1 MNKITLRQCGI
12 VALLL
17 IGGAGLHSLI
27 GGNSPRVDTV
37 QTVETPYIVTPPAIP
52 DELVFDNETIDLR
65 RYDRHER
72 IDRELMSYMYMHATT
87 SLIIKRA
94 NRIYPIVEPMLKRN
108 GIPDDFK
115 YMMTI
120 ESSLNITAKSPVG
133 AAGLWQL
140 MPQTAKQLGLEV
152 NDDVDE
158 RYDIEK
164 STRAACKYIRQAYA
178 KYGDWMLVSAS
189 YNAGQARISSLLEKQ
204 QVKHAMDLWL
214 VDETSRY
221 MFRMLAIKEL
231 MKSPRRYG
239 FLLKSEQLY
248 PQLQYNVV
256 KVDTTITSLSDYA
269 ARMGI
274 TYAQLREAN
283 PWLRSYS
290 LPNKSR
296 KVYEI
301 KIPTQES
308 MYYNPKR
315 TKPHNRNW
323 VID

>member
-12 VALLL
+12 VVLLL

-27 GGNSPRVDTV
+27 GGNSPKVDTV
-37 QTVETPYIVTPPAIP
+37 QTVETPYSVTPPAIP
-52 DELVFDNETIDLR
+52 DQLVFDNETIDLK

-120 ESSLNITAKSPVG
+120 ESSLNITAKSPAG

-152 NDDVDE
+152 SDDVDE

-204 QVKHAMDLWL
+204 KVKHAMDLWL

-248 PQLQYNVV
+248 PQLRYNVV

-283 PWLRSYS
+283 PWLRGYS

>member
-12 VALLL
+12 VVLLL

-27 GGNSPRVDTV
+27 GGNSPTVDTM
-37 QTVETPYIVTPPAIP
+37 QTMETPYSVTPPAIP
-52 DELVFDNETIDLR
+52 DQLVFDNETIDLK

-87 SLIIKRA
+87 TLIIKRA
-94 NRIYPIVEPMLKRN
+94 NRIYPIVEPMLKKN

-178 KYGDWMLVSAS
+178 KYGNWMLVSAS
-189 YNAGQARISSLLEKQ
+189 YNAGQARITSLLEKQ

>member
-37 QTVETPYIVTPPAIP
+37 QTVETPYSVTPPAIP

>member
-1 MNKITLRQCGI
+1 
-12 VALLL
+12 
-17 IGGAGLHSLI
+17 
-27 GGNSPRVDTV
+27 VDTV
-37 QTVETPYIVTPPAIP
+37 QTVETPYSVTPPAIP
-52 DELVFDNETIDLR
+52 DQLVFDNETIDLR

>member
-1 MNKITLRQCGI
+1 
-12 VALLL
+12 
-17 IGGAGLHSLI
+17 
-27 GGNSPRVDTV
+27 VDTV
-37 QTVETPYIVTPPAIP
+37 QTVETPYSVTPPAIP

>member
-1 MNKITLRQCGI
+1 
-12 VALLL
+12 
-17 IGGAGLHSLI
+17 
-27 GGNSPRVDTV
+27 VDTV
-37 QTVETPYIVTPPAIP
+37 QTVETPYSVTPPAIP

-94 NRIYPIVEPMLKRN
+94 NRIYPIVEPMLKKN

>member
-1 MNKITLRQCGI
+1 MFI
-12 VALLL
+12 V
-17 IGGAGLHSLI
+17 GGACLHSII
-27 GGNSPRVDTV
+27 GSNSADVDSI
-37 QTVETPYIVTPPAIP
+37 QAVENPYSIVPPTIP
-52 DELVFDNETIDLR
+52 DQLVFDNETIDLR

-72 IDRELMSYMYMHATT
+72 IDRELMSYMYMHAST

-94 NRIYPIVEPMLKRN
+94 NRIYPIVEPMLKKN

-120 ESSLNITAKSPVG
+120 ESSLNITAKSPAG

-189 YNAGQARISSLLEKQ
+189 YNAGQARITSLLEKQ

-214 VDETSRY
+214 VEETSRY

-231 MKSPRRYG
+231 MNSPRRFG

-248 PQLQYNVV
+248 PQLQYDVV
-256 KVDTTITSLSDYA
+256 KVDTTITNLASYA
-269 ARMGI
+269 QKMGI

-283 PWLRSYS
+283 PWLRGYT
-290 LPNKSR
+290 LPNKTR

-301 KIPTQES
+301 KIPKKDS
-308 MYYNPKR
+308 MYYNPKK
-315 TKPHNRNW
+315 TKPYNHNW

>member
-1 MNKITLRQCGI
+1 MKNKPLRYI
-12 VALLL
+12 SAAALLL
-17 IGGAGLHSLI
+17 ICGASLHSLI
-27 GGNSPRVDTV
+27 GSTSINTDIAYTMDN
-37 QTVETPYIVTPPAIP
+37 PYSVVPPSIP
-52 DELVFDNETIDLR
+52 EQLVFDNETIDLR
-65 RYDRHER
+65 RYDRRER
-72 IDRELMSYMYMHATT
+72 IDRELMTFMYMHTNT

-115 YMMTI
+115 YLMTI
-120 ESSLNITAKSPVG
+120 ESSLNITAKSPAG

-140 MPQTAKQLGLEV
+140 MPQTARLLGLEV

-164 STRAACKYIRQAYA
+164 ATRAACKYIKQAYA

-189 YNAGQARISSLLEKQ
+189 YNAGQARISSLMEKQ

-221 MFRMLAIKEL
+221 MFRMLAAKEL
-231 MKSPRRYG
+231 MNSPKHFG
-239 FLLKSEQLY
+239 FYIKSEQLY
-248 PQLQYNVV
+248 PPLNYNVV
-256 KVDTTITSLSDYA
+256 KVDTTITSLSEYA
-269 ARMGI
+269 KNMGV

-283 PWLRSYS
+283 PWLRGYS

-296 KVYEI
+296 KTYEI
-301 KIPTQES
+301 RIPTHES
-308 MYYNPKR
+308 MYYNPRK
-315 TKPHNRNW
+315 TKPYNRNW

>member
-1 MNKITLRQCGI
+1 
-12 VALLL
+12 
-17 IGGAGLHSLI
+17 
-27 GGNSPRVDTV
+27 VDTV
-37 QTVETPYIVTPPAIP
+37 QTVETPYSVTPPAIP
-52 DELVFDNETIDLR
+52 DQLVFDNETIDLR

-94 NRIYPIVEPMLKRN
+94 NRIYPIVEPMLKKN

>member
-1 MNKITLRQCGI
+1 
-12 VALLL
+12 
-17 IGGAGLHSLI
+17 
-27 GGNSPRVDTV
+27 
-37 QTVETPYIVTPPAIP
+37 
-52 DELVFDNETIDLR
+52 
-65 RYDRHER
+65 
-72 IDRELMSYMYMHATT
+72 MYMHATT

-120 ESSLNITAKSPVG
+120 ESSLNITAKSPAG

-152 NDDVDE
+152 SDDVDE

-204 QVKHAMDLWL
+204 KVKHAMDLWL

-231 MKSPRRYG
+231 MKSPRRDG

-248 PQLQYNVV
+248 PQLRYNVV

-283 PWLRSYS
+283 PWLRGYS

>member
-1 MNKITLRQCGI
+1 
-12 VALLL
+12 
-17 IGGAGLHSLI
+17 
-27 GGNSPRVDTV
+27 VDTV
-37 QTVETPYIVTPPAIP
+37 QTVETPYSVTPPAIP
-52 DELVFDNETIDLR
+52 DQLVFDNETIDLR

-94 NRIYPIVEPMLKRN
+94 NRIYPIVEPMLKKN

-178 KYGDWMLVSAS
+178 KYHDWMLVSAS
-189 YNAGQARISSLLEKQ
+189 YNAGQARITSLLEKQ

-269 ARMGI
+269 ASMGI

>member
-1 MNKITLRQCGI
+1 MNQITVRQCGI

-37 QTVETPYIVTPPAIP
+37 QTVETPYSVTPPAIP

>member
-12 VALLL
+12 VVLLL

-27 GGNSPRVDTV
+27 GGNSPKVDTV
-37 QTVETPYIVTPPAIP
+37 QTVETPYSVTPPAIP
-52 DELVFDNETIDLR
+52 DQLVFDNETIDLR

-94 NRIYPIVEPMLKRN
+94 NRIYPIVEPMLKKN

-204 QVKHAMDLWL
+204 KVKHAMDLWL

-248 PQLQYNVV
+248 PQLRYNVV

-283 PWLRSYS
+283 PWLRGYS